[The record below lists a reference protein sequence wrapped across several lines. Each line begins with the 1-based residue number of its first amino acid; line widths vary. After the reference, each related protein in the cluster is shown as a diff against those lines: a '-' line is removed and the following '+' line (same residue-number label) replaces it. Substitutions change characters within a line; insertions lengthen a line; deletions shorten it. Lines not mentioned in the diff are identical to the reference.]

1 MATSN
6 RLIPVVAI
14 AGLALVGFVLFKNFS
29 GSGAVKPDA
38 PLKEVPRLPG
48 TVGAD
53 NDTPEETLRTVI
65 ASNNE
70 LRDQVTQVLTANKE
84 LRGELAAER
93 RRGRG
98 STVAGSVPDRASDV
112 AEARAAVPTTGTTD
126 AAGAKD
132 TPDGS
137 TASTYGAALDRATR
151 AADAFIGGLPDDE
164 PAAGTAS
171 AQTGSTTLG
180 EKIDDWS
187 AARPEGAPGAV
198 SYTVVPPMGY
208 AMVTASAKSSG
219 QASSTGASL
228 TQFVRTTV
236 PTGAY
241 AQAASG
247 PASKA
252 ASQAASK
259 KKDDVPYF
267 TVPENATLVGAV
279 AMTSLI
285 GRVPIDDRVS
295 DPMQFK
301 AVVGRDNLAAN
312 GFEMPPDIAGMIV
325 TGIAIGDMALSC
337 TQGKVHSV
345 TFVFNDGAI
354 RTISERRRS
363 SGSLSTRDGGITSS
377 NNYLGFIS
385 DMHGNPCIPGQ
396 FVTNAPRYLTDIVG
410 LATLGVAGQAYA
422 DAQRT
427 TWSGRDGSSSSI
439 TGNVGSY
446 ALGQAVSGAT
456 NEVQKWMLQRLKSS
470 FDAVIVP
477 SGKKLVIHLDQ
488 ELAIDKARE
497 PRRLVARQQQAR
509 PHATGAHYG
518 LE

>member
-1 MATSN
+1 MASN
-6 RLIPVVAI
+6 KLIPIIAI
-14 AGLALVGFVLFKNFS
+14 AGVSLVGFVLFKNFNTS
-29 GSGAVKPDA
+29 AAVKAGA
-38 PLKEVPRLPG
+38 PMKEVPHLPAA
-48 TVGAD
+48 TGAD

-65 ASNNE
+65 ASNNQ
-70 LRDQVTQVLTANKE
+70 LREQVTQVISANKE
-84 LRGELAAER
+84 LRKELDDER
-93 RRGRG
+93 RRNRRA
-98 STVAGSVPDRASDV
+98 TPQRVASDRASDV
-112 AEARAAVPTTGTTD
+112 ADSPAA
-126 AAGAKD
+126 AAQESDSG
-132 TPDGS
+132 PDSEPS
-137 TASTYGAALDRATR
+137 TFGAAITRASR
-151 AADAFIGGLPDDE
+151 AADAFLGARPGADEGDSDAPAGSSQASSTPDDQGD
-164 PAAGTAS
+164 AD
-171 AQTGSTTLG
+171 L
-180 EKIDDWS
+180 WS
-187 AARPEGAPGAV
+187 GMRPQAAPGAV

-208 AMVTASAKSSG
+208 AVFTAEVKGNSRPG
-219 QASSTGASL
+219 QSTAAM

-241 AQAASG
+241 ADAAGG
-247 PASKA
+247 PASA
-252 ASQAASK
+252 AARQAAK
-259 KKDDVPYF
+259 KKPTDDIPYF

-312 GFEMPPDIAGMIV
+312 GFELPPDIAGMIV
-325 TGIAIGDMALSC
+325 SGIAIGDMALSC

-363 SGSLSTRDGGITSS
+363 SGALNVRDGGVTNSGD
-377 NNYLGFIS
+377 YLGFIS

-427 TWSGRDGSSSSI
+427 VYSGRDGSTSAV
-439 TGNVGSY
+439 TGSVGHY

-456 NEVQKWMLQRLKSS
+456 NEVEKWMLERLKNS

-488 ELAIDKARE
+488 QLNIDKARQ
-497 PRRLVARQQQAR
+497 PRRLIHRYQQAAR
-509 PHATGAHYG
+509 VATGAHYG